1 MPKLH
6 FQHIRRKFKEVKVD
20 GEPHEGWSIKEE
32 EDSFSVSLNDNLTGT
47 IYKLSD
53 GEHAVFEVGNGN
65 MLVFEI
71 IKKEDGTYLKYD
83 EDTSTK
89 LRRKLNSQIKKLKKE
104 KGLKLVPKRIGVL
117 KAYKKDDYYKRIYNV

>member
-6 FQHIRRKFKEVKVD
+6 FQHIRRRFKEVKVD
-20 GEPHEGWSIKEE
+20 GEKHDGWTIEEE

-47 IYKLSD
+47 IYKLPD
-53 GEHAVFEVGNGN
+53 GEHAVFEVGNGS

-83 EDTSTK
+83 EDRSTE
-89 LRRKLNSQIKKLKKE
+89 LRNTLSKAIKALKKD